1 MTKSIIAA
9 TALAILALA
18 PIAAATS
25 SAHAQQLLRVTPTTP
40 NYPDYDPEPSV
51 HTPCT
56 DQLGYLRRVY
66 AKELAPVK
74 DWTQVWVTPICENE
88 DSVFRTAGNAGKL
101 RSAIAANSAMQ
112 KALKSKTF
120 GPDDVV
126 GVRMTGPETA
136 ILYVLPFHK

>member
-1 MTKSIIAA
+1 MTKAIIAA
-9 TALAILALA
+9 TALAILALT

-25 SAHAQQLLRVTPTTP
+25 AHAQRVPTYPTP
-40 NYPDYDPEPSV
+40 NYPDYDPKPSV
-51 HTPCT
+51 DTPCT
-56 DQLGYLRRVY
+56 DQLGHLRRVY

-126 GVRMTGPETA
+126 GVRMTGPDTT

>member
-1 MTKSIIAA
+1 MTKAIIAA

-25 SAHAQQLLRVTPTTP
+25 AHAQNLVRVVPTTP
-40 NYPDYDPEPSV
+40 NYPDYDPKPSV
-51 HTPCT
+51 DTSCT
-56 DQLGYLRRVY
+56 DELGYLRRVY

-112 KALKSKTF
+112 KALKAKTF

-126 GVRMTGPETA
+126 GIRMTGPDTT
-136 ILYVLPFHK
+136 ILYVVP